1 VHASIAP
8 QLHHILTEN
17 WLFPLET
24 LFQRYPM
31 LKPDTSGYP
40 ASTRHSTTYYWIQC
54 IMYITKS
61 ISGSNTSRHFSFL
74 CGPKNH
80 TAGFK
85 LKISISP
92 SEIIIHLTN
101 WETRYKVCQKKE
113 QVCVFTSTLL
123 FSQQWKFWL
132 WNIHLLGQV
141 THNEGYTVGSYSAP
155 HVEYW
160 RTLAK
165 KSRHREVNMM
175 EARDCSILVT

>member
-1 VHASIAP
+1 MRASIAP
-8 QLHHILTEN
+8 QLRHILTEN

-101 WETRYKVCQKKE
+101 LINFNAFTTVKILIVEHPPSGSGYIGKVTRLV
-113 QVCVFTSTLL
+113 VTLHHM
-123 FSQQWKFWL
+123 
-132 WNIHLLGQV
+132 WNTEEPWPRNPG
-141 THNEGYTVGSYSAP
+141 TG
-155 HVEYW
+155 
-160 RTLAK
+160 K
-165 KSRHREVNMM
+165 
-175 EARDCSILVT
+175 

>member
-1 VHASIAP
+1 
-8 QLHHILTEN
+8 
-17 WLFPLET
+17 
-24 LFQRYPM
+24 M

-54 IMYITKS
+54 ILYITKS

-92 SEIIIHLTN
+92 SEIIINLIN
-101 WETRYKVCQKKE
+101 WETRYTVLQKKE
-113 QVCVFTSTLL
+113 QICVLNINFTVFTTVKIDCGTST
-123 FSQQWKFWL
+123 FWVKL
-132 WNIHLLGQV
+132 YKQ
-141 THNEGYTVGSYSAP
+141 GYMVGSYSAP

-160 RTLAK
+160 RTLTK

-175 EARDCSILVT
+175 EARDCSILVTQIHTMVPL